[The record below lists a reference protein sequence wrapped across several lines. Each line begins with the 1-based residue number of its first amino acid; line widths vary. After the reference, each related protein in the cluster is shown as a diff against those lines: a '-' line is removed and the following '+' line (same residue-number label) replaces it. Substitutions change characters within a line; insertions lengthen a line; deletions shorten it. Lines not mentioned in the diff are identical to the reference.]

1 MHEWVSEWV
10 RECLIYRPFP
20 PRHQIIF
27 VIGGPGSGK
36 GTQCS
41 LIHEKYGHSHISA
54 GDLLRAERKKGGEL
68 GDMINSIIQEG
79 KIVPSEIT
87 TTLLLN
93 AIQECDNNK
102 FLIDGFPRGSPNLT
116 AWNDLVPS
124 NVEVPFLLHLQ
135 CPDAVMTERLLERGK
150 TSGRSDDNEETIKK
164 RLATDAEIT
173 QPVIDYFKS
182 IGKLR
187 VVDAN
192 RPINDVFSDIK
203 IHFDN
208 ANAH

>member
-1 MHEWVSEWV
+1 
-10 RECLIYRPFP
+10 
-20 PRHQIIF
+20 
-27 VIGGPGSGK
+27 
-36 GTQCS
+36 
-41 LIHEKYGHSHISA
+41 
-54 GDLLRAERKKGGEL
+54 
-68 GDMINSIIQEG
+68 
-79 KIVPSEIT
+79 
-87 TTLLLN
+87 
-93 AIQECDNNK
+93 
-102 FLIDGFPRGSPNLT
+102 
-116 AWNDLVPS
+116 
-124 NVEVPFLLHLQ
+124 
-135 CPDAVMTERLLERGK
+135 MTERLLERGK

>member
-1 MHEWVSEWV
+1 M
-10 RECLIYRPFP
+10 LDP
-20 PRHQIIF
+20 QIVF

-36 GTQCS
+36 GTQCN
-41 LIHEKYGHSHISA
+41 LINEKYGHSHISA

-68 GDMINSIIQEG
+68 GAMINEIIKEG

-102 FLIDGFPRGSPNLT
+102 FLIDGFPRGMPNLT
-116 AWNDLVPS
+116 AWKELVPS
-124 NVEVPFLLHLQ
+124 NVEVPFLLLLQ
-135 CPDAVMTERLLERGK
+135 CPDEVMTARLMERGK
-150 TSGRSDDNEETIKK
+150 TSGRIDDNVESIKK
-164 RLATDAEIT
+164 RLATDAAIT
-173 QPVIDYFKS
+173 QPVIDFFKS
-182 IGKLR
+182 TGKLR

-192 RPINDVFSDIK
+192 RPINDVFSDVK
-203 IHFDN
+203 IHFDS

>member
-1 MHEWVSEWV
+1 M
-10 RECLIYRPFP
+10 L
-20 PRHQIIF
+20 QIIF

-36 GTQCS
+36 GTQCA
-41 LIHEKYGHSHISA
+41 LIHEKYGHTHVSA

-68 GDMINSIIQEG
+68 GDMINEIIREG

-93 AIQECDNNK
+93 AIRDCDNNK
-102 FLIDGFPRGSPNLT
+102 FLIDGFPRGSPNLD
-116 AWNDLVPS
+116 AWNDLVPDS
-124 NVEVPFLLHLQ
+124 VQVPFLLHLQ
-135 CPDAVMTERLLERGK
+135 CPDHVMTERLLERGK
-150 TSGRSDDNEETIKK
+150 TSGRSDDNAESIKK
-164 RLATDAEIT
+164 RLATDAAIT
-173 QPVIDYFKS
+173 QPVIEHFKS
-182 IGKLR
+182 TGKLR

-192 RPINDVFSDIK
+192 RPVQEVFSDVQ

>member
-1 MHEWVSEWV
+1 
-10 RECLIYRPFP
+10 
-20 PRHQIIF
+20 
-27 VIGGPGSGK
+27 
-36 GTQCS
+36 
-41 LIHEKYGHSHISA
+41 
-54 GDLLRAERKKGGEL
+54 
-68 GDMINSIIQEG
+68 MINGIIKEG

-102 FLIDGFPRGSPNLT
+102 FLVDGFPRGMPNLT
-116 AWNDLVPS
+116 AWNELVPS
-124 NVEVPFLLHLQ
+124 NVDVPFLLLLQ
-135 CPDAVMTERLLERGK
+135 CPDDVMTARLMERGK
-150 TSGRSDDNEETIKK
+150 TSGRSDDNVETIKK

-182 IGKLR
+182 TGKLR

-192 RPINDVFSDIK
+192 RPINDVFSDVK
-203 IHFDN
+203 IHFDS